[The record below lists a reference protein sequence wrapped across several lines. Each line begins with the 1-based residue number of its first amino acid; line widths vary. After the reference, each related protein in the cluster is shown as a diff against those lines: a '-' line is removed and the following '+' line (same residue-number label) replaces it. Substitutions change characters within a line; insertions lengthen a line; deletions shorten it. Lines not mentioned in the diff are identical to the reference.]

1 MESVLEEGGLGE
13 VLAYLREV
21 TGRPVTI
28 SDYRGRVY
36 ARTEMIEI
44 SSPDECYLA
53 LPPRS
58 VNKHFYNSKTKKLYY
73 WTGNSEKEA
82 YIVIENVEP
91 GDPEALE
98 SYLEEASLAVKVYFT
113 KVHTAKSVESTL
125 THKLI
130 EDLLVRNIN
139 IKEILKRANISLDLN
154 NLYYVPIMEAEKA
167 SEKEMSILHAYTKE
181 WLRLNN
187 LDIICTLW
195 DKKYLVFICP
205 THYCEKTLEVDF
217 GWDKHLA
224 NIKRHQKNIK
234 AKFNISVSFGVGRK
248 YPLAELHKSY
258 QEALIALNLSK
269 LTGKKNFV
277 EHFLDLGV
285 FTLICYQDTNLLKR
299 FCDKYLGKLLEYDR
313 LHNNELMPSLRV
325 FFDANL
331 NVKKAAQKMY
341 VHTNTLKYRLKK
353 IEELTGMRLQRIE
366 ERVNL
371 FVALKLYDVL
381 VANGLLRKM

>member
-28 SDYRGRVY
+28 ADYRGRVY
-36 ARTEMIEI
+36 AQTEMIEI
-44 SSPDECYLA
+44 SSPDERYLA
-53 LPPRS
+53 LPQRDG
-58 VNKHFYNSKTKKLYY
+58 KKQFYNPKTNNLYY
-73 WTGNSEKEA
+73 WAGYSEKEA
-82 YIVIENVEP
+82 CIVIENIEP
-91 GDPEALE
+91 GTLETLE
-98 SYLEEASLAVKVYFT
+98 SYLEETSLAVKVYFT
-113 KVHTAKSVESTL
+113 KAHTAESVENTL

-139 IKEILKRANISLDLN
+139 IKEIIKRANLPLDISG
-154 NLYYVPIMEAEKA
+154 LYYVPIMEVEEA
-167 SEKEMSILHAYTKE
+167 SEREMSILHAHTKE
-181 WLRLNN
+181 WLRFNN
-187 LDIICTLW
+187 LDIICTIW

-205 THYCEKTLEVDF
+205 THYHGKTLEVDF
-217 GWDKHLA
+217 GWDKHLG
-224 NIKRHQKNIK
+224 NIKRHQKDIK

-258 QEALIALNLSK
+258 QEALVALNLSK
-269 LTGKKNFV
+269 LLGKTNFV

-285 FTLICYQDTNLLKR
+285 FTLICHQDVNLLER
-299 FCDKYLGKLLEYDR
+299 FCDQYLGKLLEYDK
-313 LHNNELMPSLRV
+313 LHNNELMPSLRF

-331 NVKKAAQKMY
+331 DVKEAARKMY
-341 VHTNTLKYRLKK
+341 VHINTLRYRLKK

-371 FVALKLYDVL
+371 FVALKLYDLL
-381 VANGLLRKM
+381 VANGLP